1 MRMKRPLFKELG
13 RMVLSQI
20 RNIGILNGILSR
32 SLDEDGLQV
41 LSTTIHDALRGDVLR
56 VVKGDTD
63 RIRTLRDMSKLISKK
78 AMIGNVDRTQLNF
91 CFPLTETSY
100 PDPGER
106 LSRVWVLEFLRVLM
120 LCEAKAAS
128 VCKDIFTLSEEHG
141 LLFTVRD
148 TCMLMLQ
155 LDEKD
160 YIRLECSIY
169 VRSGEMRVRKFIC
182 SSEDIEEETENCD
195 PRLKVWYD
203 TDKIFT
209 EVFTDLYNVWF
220 EGSELDLGSYHR
232 EYMNNKEVQDNRLVT
247 IYTGLPNESG
257 KYATEYYQFNRS
269 EEGQNWL
276 VQVEAPQ
283 AFPLRRS
290 VQEHEVIPY
299 MVACLAL
306 SMPDEKDFL
315 VQYDPEERSL
325 VIIPGDPY
333 VGTDTLAE
341 VLSARGLGIS
351 DGTQS

>member
-1 MRMKRPLFKELG
+1 MKRPLFKVLG
-13 RMVLSQI
+13 HMVLEQM
-20 RNIGILNGILSR
+20 RNIGILNGVLSR
-32 SLDEDGLQV
+32 KLDEEGLEI

-63 RIRTLRDMSKLISKK
+63 RIRTLRDVAKLIGKRHVEEDVAK
-78 AMIGNVDRTQLNF
+78 TQLHF
-91 CFPLTETSY
+91 CKVLTETSF
-100 PDPGER
+100 PEPGER
-106 LSRVWVLEFLRVLM
+106 LSRVWRLEFIRALM
-120 LCEAKAAS
+120 LSNPSAART
-128 VCKDIFTLSEEHG
+128 CDDFEQLRDDHN
-141 LLFTVRD
+141 LLFHVYD
-148 TCMLMLQ
+148 FSHLMLQ
-155 LDEKD
+155 LDERQ
-160 YIRLECSIY
+160 YVRLECSI
-169 VRSGEMRVRKFIC
+169 RVRTGDMQIRRFIC
-182 SSEDIEEETENCD
+182 ASEEIDEATDNID
-195 PRLKVWYD
+195 PVVKVWFD

-209 EVFTDLYNVWF
+209 EVFEDLYNFWF
-220 EGSELDLGSYHR
+220 CGSEIDLGSYHKDF
-232 EYMNNKEVQDNRLVT
+232 MASNEVQDSRTLT
-247 IYTGLPNESG
+247 IYTGVPGEDG
-257 KYATEYYQFNRS
+257 KYATEYFQFNRS

-276 VQVEAPQ
+276 VQVEAPG

-341 VLSARGLGIS
+341 VLPESGLGIS